1 MTLLV
6 LLTVM
11 DYFRMVYN
19 HDLCY
24 HTRSSILYS
33 YATWFNEG
41 RATFLRTP
49 GVQAKLRDIL
59 ADSTGTPLCD
69 NQAKHVVS
77 EYGHLANPCY
87 PYIRQIQPLQPDDV
101 RVHGC
106 NPNDLALFFSA
117 QETFYRRCVTSQHI
131 LYYCTYYSV
140 SFTCTVHCK
149 YYTYCTLYI

>member
-49 GVQAKLRDIL
+49 GVQAKLRDIVL
-59 ADSTGTPLCD
+59 VLHYVIIKLNMLLLSMD
-69 NQAKHVVS
+69 
-77 EYGHLANPCY
+77 
-87 PYIRQIQPLQPDDV
+87 
-101 RVHGC
+101 
-106 NPNDLALFFSA
+106 
-117 QETFYRRCVTSQHI
+117 TSQTRVIRISDRSNLYNPMTSECMAVIPMI
-131 LYYCTYYSV
+131 LLCSSV
-140 SFTCTVHCK
+140 LKRPSIVAV
-149 YYTYCTLYI
+149 